1 MKRNLTYLLSCLFL
15 FTSGISF
22 AQHTV
27 TGVVY
32 DAGSNTT
39 LPGVNVVEKGTVNG
53 TITNMDGEYTITVDD
68 ENATLV
74 FSFIGFTAQEV
85 PIQGKTNVDIN
96 LAQDVIGI
104 EEVVAIGYGTQKK
117 SDLTGAI
124 GIVDVEE
131 MAQTATND
139 VGKAL
144 QGKLAGVTVQGSGEP
159 GAAPRIKIRGI
170 GSFGDNSPLYVV
182 DGVFAPINDIPMS
195 SIQSVQVLKDASAAA
210 IYGSRAANGVVIIT
224 TNRGKSGETKVNYSG
239 YYGVQN
245 VTQRYDMAN
254 REEYQ
259 MLVNEATENALY
271 FDPSLVIKP
280 ANDPNS
286 PYYVNNIDTD
296 WQEEVFKTGTITD
309 HNISVSG
316 GNKVSNFNIGLNYF
330 DQTPTVEGRGPSYKR
345 YGISVTSDHTK
356 GRFKFGESIHYT
368 IADQTLMSFVHTGT
382 MMNYM
387 VNAIPTLPV
396 YDDSTIDGYGSA
408 SQTIHG
414 SYTANVVG
422 MNSMIESET
431 QRARLIGNT
440 YGEFEIIEGLKYKLS
455 LSYERTDWRDHHF
468 DPVHDLG
475 WFYVNNIAK
484 LDDNRGSGYTG
495 TVEQTLSYNKEF
507 GKLNLNAL
515 AGHSALKSKI
525 SRNYG
530 HAEGFSEPYFK
541 MLSNGESTSS
551 KSDEFQSRLISYF
564 GRLILSYDDKYL
576 VTGTIRR
583 DGSSRFS
590 PANKWGNFP
599 SVAIAWK
606 MQNESF
612 MASTEDVISELKV
625 RASYG
630 ILGNQNIGDYLYQ
643 GFINPY
649 AQYVLNGQAVSGAS
663 QYIPSSPDVKWEQ
676 SISTNIGVDLGL
688 YNNKLTFNIDYF
700 DRTVEDMLYRVVTP
714 GHLGWYDW
722 ESPVINNLSIKN
734 SGFEFAATFR
744 DVKGNFSYS
753 ISANTSTLK
762 NEVLSLGYGSN
773 PIYGAM
779 SRTDIGGE
787 VGEFYGWQ
795 VEKVFQT
802 QTEIDALN
810 ASSPIGRYQEVDTR
824 PGDFM
829 FKDINGRDENGDLT
843 GFPDGK
849 VDDDDRTYLGSAIP
863 NLYYGLNFNA
873 AYKNF
878 DFTLSANGASGNM
891 VNNAVRRGVE
901 SGAGW
906 DNYAASLLDRWTP
919 ENTDTG
925 RPRVVM
931 YDPNKNNRDS
941 DYWLEEGS
949 YLRIANVE
957 LGYNFSPKLLN
968 KVKMSSLRLY
978 VSAQNLHTFTK
989 YSGFDPDFNNDGLF
1003 SRGTDQGAE
1012 ANKVFTAYSGGLPNP
1027 RTFLVGVKV
1036 GFL

>member
-1 MKRNLTYLLSCLFL
+1 MKRNLTYFLTCLLLL
-15 FTSGISF
+15 TSGISF
-22 AQHTV
+22 AQRTI
-27 TGVVY
+27 TGVVN
-32 DAGSNTT
+32 DVENNTP
-39 LPGVNVVEKGTVNG
+39 LAGVNVVQKGTVNG
-53 TITNMDGEYTITVDD
+53 TITNVDGQYSITVSD
-68 ENATLV
+68 ENAVLV
-74 FSFIGFTAQEV
+74 FSFIGFVSQEAPV
-85 PIQGKTNVDIN
+85 SGQTRIDIN
-96 LAQDVIGI
+96 LVQDVTGI
-104 EEVVAIGYGTQKK
+104 DEVVVIGYGTQKK

-131 MAQTATND
+131 MAKTATND
-139 VGKAL
+139 VGRAL
-144 QGKLAGVTVQGSGEP
+144 QGKLAGVSVQSSGEP
-159 GAAPRIKIRGI
+159 GAAPKIKIRGI
-170 GSFGDNSPLYVV
+170 GSFGNNEPLYVV
-182 DGVFAPINDIPMS
+182 DGVFAPINDIPLS
-195 SIQSVQVLKDASAAA
+195 AIQSIQVLKDASAAA

-239 YYGVQN
+239 YYGVQS
-245 VTQRYDMAN
+245 VTQRYEMAN

-259 MLVNEATENALY
+259 MLVNEATNNAMY

-286 PYYVNNIDTD
+286 PYYVKNINTD
-296 WQEEVFKTGTITD
+296 WQEEVFKPGAITD
-309 HNISVSG
+309 HNLSVSG
-316 GNKVSNFNIGLNYF
+316 GNEVSNFNIGLSYF
-330 DQTPTVEGRGPSYKR
+330 DQTPTVEGRGPSYTR
-345 YGISVTSDHTK
+345 YGVSITSDHKK
-356 GRFKFGESIHYT
+356 GKFKFGESVHYT
-368 IADQTLMSFVHTGT
+368 YAHQNLMSFLHDGT

-387 VNAIPTLPV
+387 VNAIPTLSV
-396 YDDSTIDGYGSA
+396 YDPSTIDGYGSA

-414 SYTANVVG
+414 SYTANVIG
-422 MNSMIESET
+422 MNNMIESET
-431 QRARLIGNT
+431 DRYRFIGNT
-440 YGEFEIIEGLKYKLS
+440 YGEYEFMDGLKYKLS
-455 LSYERTDWRDHHF
+455 LSYERTDWRDYHF
-468 DPVHDLG
+468 NPVHDLG

-484 LDDNRGSGYTG
+484 MNDNRGLGYTG
-495 TVEQTLSYNKEF
+495 TVEQTLSYQKEF

-515 AGHSALKSKI
+515 AGHSALNSNI

-541 MLSNGESTSS
+541 MLSNGESTSA
-551 KSDEFQSRLISYF
+551 KSDEYQSRLISYF
-564 GRLILSYDDKYL
+564 GRVILSYDDKYL
-576 VTGTIRR
+576 LTGTIRR

-599 SVAIAWK
+599 SVALAWK

-612 MASTEDVISELKV
+612 MASTRDVLNELKL

-649 AQYVLNGQAVSGAS
+649 AQYVLNGQSAPGAS

-676 SISTNIGVDLGL
+676 SISSNVGVDLGL

-700 DRTVEDMLYRVVTP
+700 DRTVKDMLYRVVTP

-744 DVKGNFSYS
+744 DVQGDFSYAV
-753 ISANTSTLK
+753 SANTSTLK

-787 VGEFYGWQ
+787 VGEFYGWK

-802 QTEIDALN
+802 QGEIDVLN
-810 ASSPIGRYQEVDTR
+810 SNSPIGRYQEVDTR

-829 FKDINGRDENGDLT
+829 FKDINGRDAKGDLT
-843 GFPDGK
+843 GVPDGK
-849 VDDDDRTYLGSAIP
+849 IDDDDRTYLGSAIP
-863 NLYYGLNFNA
+863 KLYYGLNLNV
-873 AYKNF
+873 AYKNI
-878 DFTLSANGASGNM
+878 DFTLSANGASGNL
-891 VNNAVRRGVE
+891 VNNAVRRGIE

-906 DNYAASLLDRWTP
+906 DNYAASLLDRWRP
-919 ENTDTG
+919 DNTSTG

-941 DYWLEEGS
+941 DYRLEDGS
-949 YLRIANVE
+949 YLRIANIE
-957 LGYNFSPKLLN
+957 FGYNFSQELLN
-968 KVKMSSLRLY
+968 KIKLSSLRLY
-978 VSAQNLHTFTK
+978 VSAQNVYTFTK
-989 YSGFDPDFNNDGLF
+989 YSGFDPEFNNDGLF
-1003 SRGTDQGAE
+1003 DRGTDQGSVP
-1012 ANKVFTAYSGGLPNP
+1012 NKVFTDYSGGLPNP

-1036 GFL
+1036 GF